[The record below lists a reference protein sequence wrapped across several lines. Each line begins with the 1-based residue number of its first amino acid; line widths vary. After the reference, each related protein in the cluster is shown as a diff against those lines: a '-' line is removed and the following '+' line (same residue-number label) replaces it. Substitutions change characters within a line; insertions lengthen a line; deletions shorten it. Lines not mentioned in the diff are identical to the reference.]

1 MIRRRR
7 HARGYILL
15 TVLWMAVGLLLG
27 ASAFLSSERTDALSL
42 RAEVE
47 SAHALLLA
55 RNGANIAMAELAAA
69 ERGILLDGSWTTL
82 QGIDG
87 TIRYAVQDEAGK
99 LSMAQAP
106 IELLRPA
113 LIEAGRD
120 LGSDAF
126 DAVNVAEAIIARRDR
141 TVPLELVSV
150 STILRSLGL
159 TQAAA
164 ERAARV
170 LSPFHFG
177 RHVNPMSA
185 PPEVLSSIPGVGPS
199 DVVDVVSRR
208 QTGQPMPRFGTA
220 SVWLNVEEGPVY
232 TILAEG
238 ISPSGYRVRM
248 EVLAANVGISF
259 RTDRDQYSI
268 LRARVVE

>member
-1 MIRRRR
+1 YS
-7 HARGYILL
+7 RGYIML

-55 RNGANIAMAELAAA
+55 RNGANIAMAELAARPRA
-69 ERGILLDGSWTTL
+69 IVPDGTWTTVQGLDGTL
-82 QGIDG
+82 
-87 TIRYAVQDEAGK
+87 RYAIQDEAGK

-106 IELLRPA
+106 VELLRPA
-113 LIEAGRD
+113 LIEASRG

-126 DAVNVAEAIIARRDR
+126 DAANVAEAIIARRDR
-141 TVPLELVSV
+141 AVPLELVSV
-150 STILRSLGL
+150 ATILRSLGL
-159 TQAAA
+159 TQGAA

-177 RHVNPMSA
+177 RHVNPMTA
-185 PPEVLSSIPGVGPS
+185 PPEVLAVIPGLGPS
-199 DVVDVVSRR
+199 DVTDIVTRR

-238 ISPSGYRVRM
+238 VAPSGYRVRM
-248 EVLAANVGISF
+248 EVLVADVGTSF
-259 RTDRDQYSI
+259 RTGRDQFSV